1 MYNNDGQHQPC
12 PPGTVPYTIKEG
24 DTFYRLAIRFNTTP
38 ATLIM
43 SNPGAN
49 PRNLQMGQIICVPRQ
64 QIYPA
69 CPEGNYTPIPP
80 RATLETLPPTKQ
92 LPVSV
97 EGTIEYRLAQL
108 YRSDQNYNIYV
119 LDNYKFTA
127 EEPGS
132 DVLFSTLDDSF
143 FVRIQRLPLED
154 DLSDLRQTMSLSL
167 SSTGEPR
174 ELTGAEFSDPFF
186 HTSKVILS
194 ASNEE
199 ITVYSILKEIEGV
212 LFRFTMFFPH
222 SEAAEGIIPGFYAMM
237 TTIGGAASQ

>member
-1 MYNNDGQHQPC
+1 MYNNNGQRPHQPC

-24 DTFYRLAIRFNTTP
+24 DTFYRLAIRFNTTA

-43 SNPGAN
+43 FNPGVN
-49 PRNLQMGQIICVPRQ
+49 PRNLQMGQRICVPRHQ
-64 QIYPA
+64 VYTA
-69 CPEGNYTPIPP
+69 CPEGNYPIPP
-80 RATLETLPPTKQ
+80 RPTLETLPPTKQ

-108 YRSDQNYNIYV
+108 YRSDQSYNIYV

-132 DVLFSTLDDSF
+132 DVLFSTLEDAF
-143 FVRIQRLPLED
+143 FVRIQRLPLD
-154 DLSDLRQTMSLSL
+154 ADLSNFRQTMSLSL
-167 SSTGEPR
+167 SSIGDPR
-174 ELTGAEFSDPFF
+174 ELTGTEFSDTFF
-186 HTSKVILS
+186 HTSKLILS
-194 ASNEE
+194 ASNDH

-222 SEAAEGIIPGFYAMM
+222 SEAEAGIIPGFYTMM
-237 TTIGGAASQ
+237 ITIGAI

>member
-1 MYNNDGQHQPC
+1 MYNNDGQRQHQPC

-24 DTFYRLAIRFNTTP
+24 DTFYRLAIRFNTTA

-49 PRNLQMGQIICVPRQ
+49 PHNLQMGQSICVPRQ
-64 QIYPA
+64 QSYPT
-69 CPEGNYTPIPP
+69 CPEGNYPPIPP
-80 RATLETLPPTKQ
+80 RATLAPLPPTKQ

-108 YRSDQNYNIYV
+108 YRSDQSYNIYI

-143 FVRIQRLPLED
+143 YVRIQRLPLEA
-154 DLSDLRQTMSLSL
+154 DLSKLRETMSLSL
-167 SSTGEPR
+167 GSTGEPR
-174 ELTGAEFSDPFF
+174 ELSGAVFSDTFF
-186 HTSKVILS
+186 HTSKLILS

-222 SEAAEGIIPGFYAMM
+222 SEAAEGIIPGFYAMLI
-237 TTIGGAASQ
+237 TIDVT